1 MEQADTRRGKPCW
14 YLASDLVSNAGVALN
29 DASFVETGIYQLL
42 KMHFKDK
49 PYYVDV
55 LELFHDV
62 SNVRLTTLNL
72 YSTHYN
78 HHNTNNAFY
87 IIYICVIRII
97 CYELLF
103 TEHHVLLL
111 RTMEVLV
118 SNLSFLTV
126 QADVFCGI
134 PKSPMTFL
142 G

>member
-1 MEQADTRRGKPCW
+1 MTQDTVEQADTRRGKPCW

-62 SNVRLTTLNL
+62 SNVCLTTLNL

-78 HHNTNNAFY
+78 HHNTNNTFY
-87 IIYICVIRII
+87 IIYI
-97 CYELLF
+97 Y
-103 TEHHVLLL
+103 VLYILYVTNFCL
-111 RTMEVLV
+111 PNISFSFFVLWR
-118 SNLSFLTV
+118 S
-126 QADVFCGI
+126 
-134 PKSPMTFL
+134 
-142 G
+142 